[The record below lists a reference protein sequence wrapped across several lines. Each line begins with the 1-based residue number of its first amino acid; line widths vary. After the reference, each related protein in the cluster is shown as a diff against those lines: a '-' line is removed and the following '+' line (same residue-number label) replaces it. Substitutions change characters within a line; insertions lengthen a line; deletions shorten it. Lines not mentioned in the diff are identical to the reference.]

1 MAREYTDHLLELI
14 DEGILDKDHVILA
27 CVKYMTEE
35 DVKDMM
41 LTNDLINSTF
51 NLEIETFKTRE

>member
-51 NLEIETFKTRE
+51 NLEIETFITRE